1 MTEARRRTPDTP
13 LGKPPAQPILGWNR
27 AQPEQRPIG
36 FHAAAAAPSNR
47 TTAHEPVPDP
57 GEGHMMTIAP
67 TGAGKGRSV
76 IIPTLLSYPGP
87 VIVIDPKGE
96 NAQVTA
102 RRRREM
108 GQDVYILDPFEVVG
122 PDSASFNLLDT
133 IDPNAPDAYEQA
145 MSMAELMSPGR
156 SVTDPFWENSARGLI
171 TTLIL
176 HVAAARPPVLRN
188 LSEVA
193 YLLNQ
198 SMEDIGFT
206 IKEMKRSKCDIVRQ
220 LAGGLEATEQ
230 KVWASILATART
242 GTRTFNGSCFATTS
256 FRTDFPLDGIVR
268 GDPISLYLVLPP
280 DKLDSHGALL
290 RLWIGSLMDQLA
302 QRRHRVEQPTLF
314 ILDEAAQLGSLEQ
327 LRRAITLMRG
337 YGVRTWSFWQD
348 LSQLQRL
355 YPDWETLYNNTRFI
369 QTFGATTH
377 RLAESLAHLLRLPA
391 DIDPLRLPPDQLI
404 LAEAGRNPRVLDKP
418 DYLEDVPFRGLY
430 DANDFYRS
438 IQEQAE
444 TAEDKVPTAN
454 STNGPTQDKSTSEK
468 PRSGPSHFEP
478 QSFRL

>member
-1 MTEARRRTPDTP
+1 
-13 LGKPPAQPILGWNR
+13 
-27 AQPEQRPIG
+27 
-36 FHAAAAAPSNR
+36 
-47 TTAHEPVPDP
+47 
-57 GEGHMMTIAP
+57 
-67 TGAGKGRSV
+67 
-76 IIPTLLSYPGP
+76 
-87 VIVIDPKGE
+87 
-96 NAQVTA
+96 
-102 RRRREM
+102 
-108 GQDVYILDPFEVVG
+108 
-122 PDSASFNLLDT
+122 
-133 IDPNAPDAYEQA
+133 
-145 MSMAELMSPGR
+145 
-156 SVTDPFWENSARGLI
+156 
-171 TTLIL
+171 
-176 HVAAARPPVLRN
+176 
-188 LSEVA
+188 
-193 YLLNQ
+193 
-198 SMEDIGFT
+198 
-206 IKEMKRSKCDIVRQ
+206 
-220 LAGGLEATEQ
+220 
-230 KVWASILATART
+230 
-242 GTRTFNGSCFATTS
+242 
-256 FRTDFPLDGIVR
+256 
-268 GDPISLYLVLPP
+268 
-280 DKLDSHGALL
+280 
-290 RLWIGSLMDQLA
+290 MDQLA

-337 YGVRTWSFWQD
+337 YGVRTWTFWQD